1 MPQADEILRNAAAA
15 GPGALDGVVAS
26 TNIYLVLYHE
36 SLLANLIEIML
47 FHKESLE
54 ALSSDSLLE
63 LVDYCHRRLLYLN
76 SGHAKTDTAFVS
88 RSTQDWIAMDKA
100 TEFEDKLKDVRAD
113 CRPYFPRPCRRAQMS
128 QTMRTRAAFLLFVD
142 GGFA

>member
-1 MPQADEILRNAAAA
+1 MPQADEGIRRDAAAA

-76 SGHAKTDTAFVS
+76 SGHAKTDTAFVA

-100 TEFEDKLKDVRAD
+100 TEFQDKLKDVRAD
-113 CRPYFPRPCRRAQMS
+113 CRPYVPPSPSRTGVRNDARTGGDPPFP
-128 QTMRTRAAFLLFVD
+128 T
-142 GGFA
+142 